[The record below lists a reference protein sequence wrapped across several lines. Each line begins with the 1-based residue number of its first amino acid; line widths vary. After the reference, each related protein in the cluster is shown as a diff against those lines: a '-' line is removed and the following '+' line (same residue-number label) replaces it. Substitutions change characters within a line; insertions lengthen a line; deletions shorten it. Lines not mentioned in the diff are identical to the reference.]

1 MAVNTTPDRVAAAQ
15 QALIEAQ
22 QELAAAKAAAK
33 TPMRKTRVEYGLCIR
48 MPRIAVI
55 AAIKAGWRG
64 AFYALGP
71 KTDENLIWNSEFPAS
86 DGWHQRSAM
95 SEGDRAVIMIVTNDN
110 D

>member
-1 MAVNTTPDRVAAAQ
+1 MAVNTTP
-15 QALIEAQ
+15 
-22 QELAAAKAAAK
+22 K
-33 TPMRKTRVEYGLCIR
+33 KTRVEYGLCVR

-64 AFYALGP
+64 PFYALGP

-95 SEGDRAVIMIVTNDN
+95 REGDRAVIMTVINDH
-110 D
+110 DKEK